1 MKLRKE
7 IVAMIRSKFAR
18 LTAAIAIIAAV
29 TCLGA
34 GSGRAGGDAPWC
46 AVINIG
52 TGTVYWVLGLPIPH
66 IRGVL
71 PFR

>member
-7 IVAMIRSKFAR
+7 IVAMIRSKFAL

-34 GSGRAGGDAPWC
+34 ASGRIAA
-46 AVINIG
+46 NIAK
-52 TGTVYWVLGLPIPH
+52 LPGLLTA
-66 IRGVL
+66 RWL
-71 PFR
+71 Q